1 MIHKSDTIFALATAY
16 GQSGIGVIRVT
27 GPLSKSISKKI
38 LHQDLEPRYA
48 YYGSFFDND
57 NNLIDKGV
65 AISFPG
71 PNSYTG
77 EDVVEFQGHGGV
89 SVIRKLLETIISLD
103 VRVAEPGEFT
113 KRAFLNGKMDL
124 VQAEA
129 VQDLIQSSSE
139 ESALSAVRSLTGEF
153 SEKINQILSE
163 LIALRVFVEATI
175 DFSDE
180 EIDFLE
186 SHEVSSKLHS
196 LKLTLLNI
204 LESANQGAILR
215 DGIHVAIAGKP
226 NAGKSS
232 LLNSLT
238 KQPSAIVT
246 DVAGTTRD
254 VLKETI
260 QIDGMPIH
268 IIDTAGLHN
277 SDNIIEQ
284 EGIRRAHTEINNAD
298 VVLLVYDASDKSV
311 DLSILPE
318 SVKDKPKIVI
328 KNKIDLTGS
337 KTGIQKIQN
346 NPEISISAKNG
357 DGINIVRKALAD
369 FAGLNSNTEGVF
381 LARKRH
387 IIAINETLSF
397 INSAIS
403 QLDGGASELVAE
415 DLRQAGM
422 HLGQITG
429 EFSSDDLLG
438 QIFSSFCIGKSVSY
452 THLTLPTKRIV

>member
-1 MIHKSDTIFALATAY
+1 VIHKSDTICALATAY

-38 LHQDLEPRYA
+38 LHQDLQPRYA

-65 AISFPG
+65 AIAFPG

-89 SVIRKLLETIISLD
+89 SVIRKLLATIISLD

-186 SHEVSSKLHS
+186 SHEVSSKLYS
-196 LKLTLLNI
+196 LKVTLLNI

-438 QIFSSFCIGKSVSY
+438 QIFSSFCIGK
-452 THLTLPTKRIV
+452 

>member
-1 MIHKSDTIFALATAY
+1 MHKSDTICALATAY

-27 GPLSKSISKKI
+27 GPLSNSISKKI
-38 LHQDLEPRYA
+38 LHQDLQPRYA

-65 AISFPG
+65 AIAFPG

-163 LIALRVFVEATI
+163 LISLRVFVEATI

-196 LKLTLLNI
+196 LKVTLLNI

-260 QIDGMPIH
+260 HIDGMPIH

-311 DLSILPE
+311 NLSILPE

-337 KTGIQKIQN
+337 KAGIQNIQN

-438 QIFSSFCIGKSVSY
+438 QIFSSFCIGK
-452 THLTLPTKRIV
+452 

>member
-1 MIHKSDTIFALATAY
+1 MIHKSDTICALATAY

-65 AISFPG
+65 AIAFPG

-415 DLRQAGM
+415 DLRQAGT

-438 QIFSSFCIGKSVSY
+438 QIFSSFCIGK
-452 THLTLPTKRIV
+452 

>member
-1 MIHKSDTIFALATAY
+1 MHKVETICALATAI
-16 GQSGIGVIRVT
+16 GQSGIGVVRVS
-27 GPLSKSISKKI
+27 GPLSKAIGQKL
-38 LHQDLEPRYA
+38 LHIELKVRHA
-48 YYGSFFDND
+48 YYGSFYDKDSNK
-57 NNLIDKGV
+57 IDKGV
-65 AISFPG
+65 SIYFPG

-77 EDVVEFQGHGGV
+77 EDVIEFQGHGGM
-89 SVIRKLLETIISLD
+89 SVLRKLLETATFFGARL
-103 VRVAEPGEFT
+103 AEPGEFT
-113 KRAFLNGKMDL
+113 KRAFLNGKIDL

-139 ESALSAVRSLTGEF
+139 QSALSAVRSLTGEF
-153 SEKINQILSE
+153 SEKINHLLADLTS
-163 LIALRVFVEATI
+163 LRVFVEATI

-186 SHEVSSKLHS
+186 SHEVSVKLQT
-196 LKLTLLNI
+196 LKNILLEI

-215 DGIHVAIAGKP
+215 DGLYVAIAGKP

-232 LLNSLT
+232 LLNALT

-246 DVAGTTRD
+246 DIAGTTRD

-260 QIDGMPIH
+260 HIDGMPLH

-277 SDNIIEQ
+277 SNNIIEQ

-298 VVLLVYDASDKSV
+298 VVLLVYDAKDKLA

-318 SVKDKPKIVI
+318 AVKNKPII
-328 KNKIDLTGS
+328 YIRNKIDLL
-337 KTGIQKIQN
+337 KAKA
-346 NPEISISAKNG
+346 EIKEVENQTEVSLSAKNG
-357 DGINIVRKALAD
+357 DGIDLLRQALSEA
-369 FAGLNSNTEGVF
+369 AGYKPDGEGVF

-387 IIAINETLSF
+387 ILAIELTLNY
-397 INSAIS
+397 INSAIE
-403 QLDGGASELVAE
+403 QLEGGASELVAE

-422 HLGQITG
+422 SLGTITG

-438 QIFSSFCIGKSVSY
+438 EIFSSFCIGK
-452 THLTLPTKRIV
+452 

>member
-1 MIHKSDTIFALATAY
+1 MNKVETICALASAI
-16 GQSGIGVIRVT
+16 GQSSIGVVRIS
-27 GPLSKSISKKI
+27 GPLSKIVANKLLKI
-38 LHQDLEPRYA
+38 ELKPRHA
-48 YYGSFFDND
+48 YYGSFYDKG
-57 NNLIDKGV
+57 NNKIDKGV
-65 AISFPG
+65 SIYFPG

-77 EDVVEFQGHGGV
+77 EDVIEFQGHGGM
-89 SVIRKLLETIISLD
+89 SVLRKLLETTTFFGARL
-103 VRVAEPGEFT
+103 AEPGEFT

-139 ESALSAVRSLTGEF
+139 QSALSAVRSLTGEF
-153 SEKINQILSE
+153 SEKINHLLADLTS
-163 LIALRVFVEATI
+163 LRVFVEATI

-186 SHEVSSKLHS
+186 SHEVSVKLQT
-196 LKLTLLNI
+196 LKNLLLEI

-215 DGIHVAIAGKP
+215 DGLYVAIAGKP

-232 LLNSLT
+232 LLNALT

-246 DVAGTTRD
+246 DIAGTTRD

-260 QIDGMPIH
+260 HINGMPLH

-277 SDNIIEQ
+277 SNNIIEQ

-298 VVLLVYDASDKSV
+298 VVLLVYDAKDKLA

-318 SVKDKPKIVI
+318 AVKNKPII
-328 KNKIDLTGS
+328 CIRNKIDLL
-337 KTGIQKIQN
+337 KAKA
-346 NPEISISAKNG
+346 EIKEVEHQTEVSLSAKNG
-357 DGINIVRKALAD
+357 DGIDLLRQALSQV
-369 FAGLNSNTEGVF
+369 AGYKPDGEGVF

-387 IIAINETLSF
+387 ILSIKLTLNY
-397 INSAIS
+397 INSAIE
-403 QLDGGASELVAE
+403 QLEGGASELVAE

-422 HLGQITG
+422 SLGTITG

-438 QIFSSFCIGKSVSY
+438 EIFSSFCIGK
-452 THLTLPTKRIV
+452 

>member
-1 MIHKSDTIFALATAY
+1 VIHKSDTICALATAY

-38 LHQDLEPRYA
+38 LHQDLQPRYA

-163 LIALRVFVEATI
+163 LIALRVFVEATN

-186 SHEVSSKLHS
+186 SHEVSSKLYS

-438 QIFSSFCIGKSVSY
+438 QIFSSFCIGK
-452 THLTLPTKRIV
+452 

>member
-1 MIHKSDTIFALATAY
+1 MHKSDTICALATAY

-65 AISFPG
+65 AIAFPS

-163 LIALRVFVEATI
+163 LISLRVFVEATI

-232 LLNSLT
+232 LLNCLT

-311 DLSILPE
+311 DLSIMPE
-318 SVKDKPKIVI
+318 SVKDKPKIII

-337 KTGIQKIQN
+337 KTGIQNIQN

-357 DGINIVRKALAD
+357 DGINMVRKALAD

-438 QIFSSFCIGKSVSY
+438 QIFSSFCIGK
-452 THLTLPTKRIV
+452 

>member
-1 MIHKSDTIFALATAY
+1 MIRKSDTICALATAY

-163 LIALRVFVEATI
+163 LISLRVFVEATI

-186 SHEVSSKLHS
+186 SHEVSSKLYS

-438 QIFSSFCIGKSVSY
+438 QIFSSFCIGK
-452 THLTLPTKRIV
+452 

>member
-1 MIHKSDTIFALATAY
+1 MHKVETICALATAI
-16 GQSGIGVIRVT
+16 GQSGIGVVRVS
-27 GPLSKSISKKI
+27 GPLSKIVGNKLLQIELK
-38 LHQDLEPRYA
+38 PRHA
-48 YYGSFFDND
+48 YYGSFYDKDSNK
-57 NNLIDKGV
+57 IDKGV
-65 AISFPG
+65 SIYFPG

-77 EDVVEFQGHGGV
+77 EDVIEFQGHGGM
-89 SVIRKLLETIISLD
+89 SVLRKLLETATFFGARL
-103 VRVAEPGEFT
+103 AEPGEFT

-139 ESALSAVRSLTGEF
+139 QSALSAVRSLTGEF
-153 SEKINQILSE
+153 SEKINHLLADLTS
-163 LIALRVFVEATI
+163 LRVFVEATI

-186 SHEVSSKLHS
+186 SHEVSVKLQT
-196 LKLTLLNI
+196 LKNLLLEI

-215 DGIHVAIAGKP
+215 DGLYVTIAGKP

-232 LLNSLT
+232 LLNALT

-246 DVAGTTRD
+246 DIAGTTRD

-260 QIDGMPIH
+260 HIDGMPLH

-277 SDNIIEQ
+277 SNNIIEQ

-298 VVLLVYDASDKSV
+298 VVLLIYDAKDKLA

-318 SVKDKPKIVI
+318 AVKNKPII
-328 KNKIDLTGS
+328 YIRNKIDLL
-337 KTGIQKIQN
+337 KAKAKINEVENQT
-346 NPEISISAKNG
+346 EVSLSAKNG
-357 DGINIVRKALAD
+357 DGIDLLRQALSEV
-369 FAGLNSNTEGVF
+369 AGYNPDGEGVF

-387 IIAINETLSF
+387 ILAIDLTLNY
-397 INSAIS
+397 INSAIE
-403 QLDGGASELVAE
+403 QLEGGASELVAE

-422 HLGQITG
+422 SLGTITG

-438 QIFSSFCIGKSVSY
+438 EIFSSFCIGK
-452 THLTLPTKRIV
+452 

>member
-1 MIHKSDTIFALATAY
+1 MIHKSDTICALATAY

-38 LHQDLEPRYA
+38 LHQDLQPRYA

-89 SVIRKLLETIISLD
+89 SVIRKLLATIISLD

-186 SHEVSSKLHS
+186 SHEVSSKLYS

-438 QIFSSFCIGKSVSY
+438 QIFSSFCIGK
-452 THLTLPTKRIV
+452 

>member
-1 MIHKSDTIFALATAY
+1 MTLKIDTICALATAI
-16 GQSGIGVIRVT
+16 GQSGIGVVRIS
-27 GPLSKSISKKI
+27 GPLSKVISKKI
-38 LHQDLEPRYA
+38 LRIKLKPRHA
-48 YYGSFFDND
+48 FYGAFYDNEGIT
-57 NNLIDKGV
+57 IDKGV
-65 AISFPG
+65 AIYFPG

-77 EDVVEFQGHGGV
+77 EDVVEFQGHGGM
-89 SVIRKLLETIISLD
+89 SVMRKLLEIALFLGARLS
-103 VRVAEPGEFT
+103 EPGEFS

-153 SEKINQILSE
+153 SEKINHLLLE
-163 LIALRVFVEATI
+163 LTSLRVFVEATI

-186 SHEVSSKLHS
+186 SHQVSTKLKN
-196 LKLTLLNI
+196 LKDLLKNI

-215 DGIHVAIAGKP
+215 DGLHVVIAGKP

-232 LLNSLT
+232 LLNALT

-246 DVAGTTRD
+246 DIAGTTRD

-260 QIDGMPIH
+260 HVDGMPLH

-277 SDNIIEQ
+277 SDDIIEQ
-284 EGIRRAHTEINNAD
+284 EGIKRAYTEINNAD
-298 VVLLVYDASDKSV
+298 VVLLVFDTKDHV
-311 DLSILPE
+311 PDFTILPDL
-318 SVKDKPKIVI
+318 VKNKPII
-328 KNKIDLTGS
+328 CIRNKIDLS
-337 KTGIQKIQN
+337 NAESEVNKLDSQVKV
-346 NPEISISAKNG
+346 SLSAKNG
-357 DGINIVRKALAD
+357 DGVDLLRKTLAE
-369 FAGLNSNTEGVF
+369 FAGLNSDGEGVF

-387 IIAINETLSF
+387 IDSIDQTLIY
-397 INSAIS
+397 INSALE
-403 QLDGGASELVAE
+403 QLEGGASELVAE

-422 HLGQITG
+422 SLGQITG

-438 QIFSSFCIGKSVSY
+438 EIFSSFCIGK
-452 THLTLPTKRIV
+452 

>member
-1 MIHKSDTIFALATAY
+1 MIHKSDTICALATAY

-65 AISFPG
+65 AIAFPG

-196 LKLTLLNI
+196 LKVTLLNI

-397 INSAIS
+397 INSAIN

-438 QIFSSFCIGKSVSY
+438 QIFSSFCIGK
-452 THLTLPTKRIV
+452 

>member
-1 MIHKSDTIFALATAY
+1 VIHKSDTICALATAY

-65 AISFPG
+65 AIAFPG

-186 SHEVSSKLHS
+186 SHEVSSKLYS

-337 KTGIQKIQN
+337 KTGIQNIQN

-438 QIFSSFCIGKSVSY
+438 QIFSSFCIGK
-452 THLTLPTKRIV
+452 

>member
-1 MIHKSDTIFALATAY
+1 MIHKSDTICALATAY

-38 LHQDLEPRYA
+38 LHQDLQPRYA

-65 AISFPG
+65 AIAFPG

-89 SVIRKLLETIISLD
+89 SVIRKLLATIISLD

-153 SEKINQILSE
+153 SEKINQILSK
-163 LIALRVFVEATI
+163 LISLRVFVEATI

-438 QIFSSFCIGKSVSY
+438 QIFSSFCIGK
-452 THLTLPTKRIV
+452 

>member
-1 MIHKSDTIFALATAY
+1 MIHKSDTICALATAY

-38 LHQDLEPRYA
+38 LHQDLQPRYA

-65 AISFPG
+65 AIAFPG

-89 SVIRKLLETIISLD
+89 SVIRKLLATIISLD

-163 LIALRVFVEATI
+163 LISLRVFVEATI

-186 SHEVSSKLHS
+186 SHEVSSKLYS

-246 DVAGTTRD
+246 DLAGTTRD

-337 KTGIQKIQN
+337 KTGIQNIQN

-438 QIFSSFCIGKSVSY
+438 QIFSSFCIGK
-452 THLTLPTKRIV
+452 

>member
-1 MIHKSDTIFALATAY
+1 MHKSDTICALATAY

-38 LHQDLEPRYA
+38 LHQDLQPRYA

-65 AISFPG
+65 AIAFPG

-163 LIALRVFVEATI
+163 LISLRVFVEATI

-196 LKLTLLNI
+196 LKVTLLNI

-337 KTGIQKIQN
+337 KTGIQNIQN

-438 QIFSSFCIGKSVSY
+438 QIFSSFCIGK
-452 THLTLPTKRIV
+452 

>member
-1 MIHKSDTIFALATAY
+1 MHKVETICALATAI
-16 GQSGIGVIRVT
+16 GQSGIGVVRVS
-27 GPLSKSISKKI
+27 GPLSKIVANKLLQIELK
-38 LHQDLEPRYA
+38 PRHA
-48 YYGSFFDND
+48 YYGSFYDKDSNK
-57 NNLIDKGV
+57 IDKGV
-65 AISFPG
+65 SIYFPG

-77 EDVVEFQGHGGV
+77 EDVIEFQGHGGM
-89 SVIRKLLETIISLD
+89 SVLRKLLETATFFGARL
-103 VRVAEPGEFT
+103 AEPGEFT

-139 ESALSAVRSLTGEF
+139 QSALSAVRSLTGEF
-153 SEKINQILSE
+153 SEKINHLLADLTS
-163 LIALRVFVEATI
+163 LRVFVEATI

-186 SHEVSSKLHS
+186 SHEVSAKLQT
-196 LKLTLLNI
+196 LKNLLLEI

-215 DGIHVAIAGKP
+215 DGLYVTIAGKP

-232 LLNSLT
+232 LLNALT

-246 DVAGTTRD
+246 DIAGTTRD

-260 QIDGMPIH
+260 HIDGMPLH

-277 SDNIIEQ
+277 SNNIIEQ

-298 VVLLVYDASDKSV
+298 VVLLVYDAKDKLA

-318 SVKDKPKIVI
+318 SVKNKPII
-328 KNKIDLTGS
+328 YIRNKIDLL
-337 KTGIQKIQN
+337 KAKAKINEVENQT
-346 NPEISISAKNG
+346 EVSLSAKNG
-357 DGINIVRKALAD
+357 DGIDLLRQALSEV
-369 FAGLNSNTEGVF
+369 AGYNPDGEGVF

-387 IIAINETLSF
+387 ILAIDLTLNY
-397 INSAIS
+397 INSAIE
-403 QLDGGASELVAE
+403 QLEGGASELVAE

-422 HLGQITG
+422 SLGTITG

-438 QIFSSFCIGKSVSY
+438 EIFSSFCIGK
-452 THLTLPTKRIV
+452 

>member
-1 MIHKSDTIFALATAY
+1 MIHKSDTICALATAY

-65 AISFPG
+65 AIAFPG

-196 LKLTLLNI
+196 LKVTLLNI

-337 KTGIQKIQN
+337 KAGIQNIQN

-438 QIFSSFCIGKSVSY
+438 QIFSSFCIGK
-452 THLTLPTKRIV
+452 

>member
-1 MIHKSDTIFALATAY
+1 MIHKSDTICALATAY

-65 AISFPG
+65 AIAFPG

-89 SVIRKLLETIISLD
+89 SVIRKLLETIILLD

-153 SEKINQILSE
+153 SQKINQILSK
-163 LIALRVFVEATI
+163 LISLRVFVEATI

-196 LKLTLLNI
+196 LKVTLLNI

-328 KNKIDLTGS
+328 KNKIDLTGY
-337 KTGIQKIQN
+337 KTGIQNIQN

-438 QIFSSFCIGKSVSY
+438 QIFSSFCIGK
-452 THLTLPTKRIV
+452 

>member
-1 MIHKSDTIFALATAY
+1 MIHKSDTICALATAY

-38 LHQDLEPRYA
+38 LHQDLQPRYA

-163 LIALRVFVEATI
+163 LISLRVFVEATI

-196 LKLTLLNI
+196 LKVTLLNI

-438 QIFSSFCIGKSVSY
+438 QIFSSFCIGK
-452 THLTLPTKRIV
+452 

>member
-1 MIHKSDTIFALATAY
+1 MIYKSDTICALATAY

-186 SHEVSSKLHS
+186 SHEVSSKLYS

-337 KTGIQKIQN
+337 KTGIQNIQN

-397 INSAIS
+397 INSSIS

-438 QIFSSFCIGKSVSY
+438 QIFSSFCIGK
-452 THLTLPTKRIV
+452 

>member
-1 MIHKSDTIFALATAY
+1 VIHKSDTICALATAY

-38 LHQDLEPRYA
+38 LHQDLQPRYA

-186 SHEVSSKLHS
+186 SHEVSSKLYS

-438 QIFSSFCIGKSVSY
+438 QIFSSFCIGK
-452 THLTLPTKRIV
+452 

>member
-1 MIHKSDTIFALATAY
+1 
-16 GQSGIGVIRVT
+16 
-27 GPLSKSISKKI
+27 
-38 LHQDLEPRYA
+38 LEPRYA

-186 SHEVSSKLHS
+186 SHEVSSKLYS

-337 KTGIQKIQN
+337 KTGIQNIQN

-438 QIFSSFCIGKSVSY
+438 QIFSSFCIGK
-452 THLTLPTKRIV
+452 

>member
-1 MIHKSDTIFALATAY
+1 MTLKIETICALATAI
-16 GQSGIGVIRVT
+16 GQSGIGVIRVS
-27 GPLSKSISKKI
+27 GPLSKIISKKI
-38 LHQDLEPRYA
+38 LHIELKPRHA
-48 YYGSFFDND
+48 FYGPFYDNED
-57 NNLIDKGV
+57 NTIDKGV
-65 AISFPG
+65 AIYFPG

-77 EDVVEFQGHGGV
+77 EDVVEFQGHGGM
-89 SVIRKLLETIISLD
+89 SVMRKLLETALIFGARLS
-103 VRVAEPGEFT
+103 EPGEFS

-153 SEKINQILSE
+153 SEKINHLLSE
-163 LIALRVFVEATI
+163 LTSLRVFVEATI

-186 SHEVSSKLHS
+186 SHQVSTKLQN
-196 LKLTLLNI
+196 LKDLLASI

-215 DGIHVAIAGKP
+215 DGLHVAIAGKP

-232 LLNSLT
+232 LLNALT

-246 DVAGTTRD
+246 DIAGTTRD

-260 QIDGMPIH
+260 HVDGMPLH

-277 SDNIIEQ
+277 SEDIIEQ
-284 EGIRRAHTEINNAD
+284 EGIRRAYTEINNAD
-298 VVLLVYDASDKSV
+298 VVLLVFDTKDELP
-311 DLSILPE
+311 DFSILPDL
-318 SVKDKPKIVI
+318 VKNKPII
-328 KNKIDLTGS
+328 CIRNKIDLLNTKSEVNKLGN
-337 KTGIQKIQN
+337 QL
-346 NPEISISAKNG
+346 EVCLSAKNG
-357 DGINIVRKALAD
+357 DGVDLLRKALAQ
-369 FAGLNSNTEGVF
+369 FAGLNSGGEGVF

-387 IIAINETLSF
+387 IDSIDQTL
-397 INSAIS
+397 IYIDSAIE
-403 QLDGGASELVAE
+403 QLEGGASELVAE

-422 HLGQITG
+422 SLGQITG

-438 QIFSSFCIGKSVSY
+438 EIFSSFCIGK
-452 THLTLPTKRIV
+452 

>member
-1 MIHKSDTIFALATAY
+1 MHKVETICALATAI
-16 GQSGIGVIRVT
+16 GQSGIGVVRVS
-27 GPLSKSISKKI
+27 GPLSRAIGQKL
-38 LHQDLEPRYA
+38 LHIELKVRHA
-48 YYGSFFDND
+48 YYGSFYDKDSNK
-57 NNLIDKGV
+57 IDKGV
-65 AISFPG
+65 SIYFPG

-77 EDVVEFQGHGGV
+77 EDVIEFQGHGGM
-89 SVIRKLLETIISLD
+89 SVLRKLLETATFFGARL
-103 VRVAEPGEFT
+103 AEPGEFT

-139 ESALSAVRSLTGEF
+139 QSALSAVRSLTGEF
-153 SEKINQILSE
+153 SEKINHLLADLTS
-163 LIALRVFVEATI
+163 LRVFVEATI

-186 SHEVSSKLHS
+186 SHEVSVKLQT
-196 LKLTLLNI
+196 LKNLLLEI

-215 DGIHVAIAGKP
+215 DGLYVAIAGKP

-232 LLNSLT
+232 LLNALT

-246 DVAGTTRD
+246 DIAGTTRD

-260 QIDGMPIH
+260 HIDGMPLH

-277 SDNIIEQ
+277 SNNIIEQ

-298 VVLLVYDASDKSV
+298 VVLLVYDAKDKLA

-318 SVKDKPKIVI
+318 AVKNKPII
-328 KNKIDLTGS
+328 YIRNKIDLL
-337 KTGIQKIQN
+337 KAKA
-346 NPEISISAKNG
+346 EIKEVENQTEVSLSAKNG
-357 DGINIVRKALAD
+357 DGIDLLRQALSEA
-369 FAGLNSNTEGVF
+369 AGYKPDGEGVF

-387 IIAINETLSF
+387 ILSIKLTLNY
-397 INSAIS
+397 INSAIE
-403 QLDGGASELVAE
+403 QLEGGASELVAE

-422 HLGQITG
+422 SLGTITG

-438 QIFSSFCIGKSVSY
+438 EIFSSFCIGK
-452 THLTLPTKRIV
+452 